1 MSVDEGIQSVRP
13 KIIKRKTKVK
23 VIKETNYGSEE
34 ACLKTGESRDQKH
47 FSETVDSGNQRRVY
61 TVTVDEEQSVECCK
75 KVGKL
80 ESQEGL
86 SLSLQVLKENRET
99 IYRDILKSRKSMR
112 CGAFGEMERFEK
124 RVVMRKGYTLA

>member
-1 MSVDEGIQSVRP
+1 M
-13 KIIKRKTKVK
+13 K

-47 FSETVDSGNQRRVY
+47 FSETVDSGNQRRVF
-61 TVTVDEEQSVECCK
+61 TVDEEQSVECCK

-112 CGAFGEMERFEK
+112 CGAFEEMESRASRGGRISAKTPNF
-124 RVVMRKGYTLA
+124 